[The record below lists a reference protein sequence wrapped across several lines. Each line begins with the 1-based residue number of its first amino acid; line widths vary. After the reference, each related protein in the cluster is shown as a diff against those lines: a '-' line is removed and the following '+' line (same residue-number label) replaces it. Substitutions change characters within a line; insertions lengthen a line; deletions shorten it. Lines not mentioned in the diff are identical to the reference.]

1 MARRIVP
8 ELISPSQAVAVQ
20 PAFESVAEQPLN
32 LRFDLKEQ
40 AELAKT
46 MLEPGRKIFVDISQ
60 DSKVNWRKLQKA
72 AGVQKAK
79 PQHKTAP
86 ALSVPTDKAQPF
98 QVPVGRG
105 GGSNIFASVV
115 ERLEAGLAMPHE
127 PDSDDSASEPNERP
141 ANPDSES
148 DGDSDGG
155 NNEFAEYDDEFI
167 DDSEFHE
174 YYGGDWH
181 KPKHS
186 GFFINQGDIE
196 KTDVLLMSD
205 EPGPE
210 PRKRRTKPKQSKPG
224 SPAKSPVKPGA
235 VRQVM
240 GKDGKM
246 KQVRMRKLNPDGTP
260 VVWKTKASGEA
271 IGGAKP
277 PKPANRPASA
287 GPHSTQATAATVPAG
302 ATEGHANNAV
312 GLISPAAAFGS
323 NPGHPRPAEAPQQHV
338 ALTPEEDKIPLAM
351 MAGVTPAKPPKAL
364 TESLPASPV
373 AGLAPQPPAQART
386 PQTGKKRSREGA
398 EGIGGYVI
406 PSDVR
411 SLLDQLKDLA
421 ENLGLPKEEGAE
433 EAATQPAEEKLQ
445 KKLPP
450 QLNPLLAKLA
460 RAAARENE
468 KTSGARTTIAN
479 AAYSFLHPWTQKGNM
494 AVRLKKLHE
503 SAQARHE
510 KSRDGLI
517 TSVAQQQPVL
527 TGGTAPSLVGSNG
540 DFAALPGSSQQPAAS
555 TGTAAAGSSS
565 SLAWNKMQEFALH
578 EYVTA
583 VLELQGG
590 RDDNPR
596 LWEDVA
602 ASPGLWGPNKV
613 TPAELK
619 EVYLRTKPMYSQP
632 EGESQPKK
640 RPRKARPLSGNVDTI
655 RASSTLDEALGK
667 KFLAQE
673 PPKSQPPSESAS
685 PSPPKPSAPPAQ
697 ASTAP
702 GPPAEPLQQPQAQA
716 AGQLA
721 SCQPGALLLERQP
734 QLWPSSGNPLASVPQ
749 HPGQKSMPGEGQAV
763 PSAAHPAGA
772 LQAQAAPLMAQPS
785 DSLSQQAHPTQGDA
799 EATPTAPSK
808 EEFLQFGVDHGG
820 DRELLSRGLYA
831 CKEGTIKEIT
841 YKVLLH
847 AGPVGLKVSS
857 VVQAAKA
864 MGLVASDWVSNKSS
878 RSSQISNAIRH
889 TDIFTHVGDHRYAIA
904 GFPGVQHVP
913 LKPQQGKRSGE
924 KPAALEDTETKH
936 EFVPTTASPLE
947 AHVSILAAPSSAA
960 VRETHNSNILGM
972 AAAPAMAPILPVQ
985 APLPHDATQLPPVL
999 IAALNQINQGQAQQ
1013 GLPAIESLQSLLQP
1027 STDRPV
1033 QQPPLFQH
1041 PQS

>member
-32 LRFDLKEQ
+32 LRFNLEEQ

-86 ALSVPTDKAQPF
+86 ALSMPTDKAQPF

-127 PDSDDSASEPNERP
+127 PDSDDSASEHNERP
-141 ANPDSES
+141 ANPNSES
-148 DGDSDGG
+148 DGDSEGG

-167 DDSEFHE
+167 DDSEFLE

-186 GFFINQGDIE
+186 GFFINQGEIE
-196 KTDVLLMSD
+196 KTDELLMSD

-224 SPAKSPVKPGA
+224 A

-246 KQVRMRKLNPDGTP
+246 TQVRRRKVNPDGTP
-260 VVWKTKASGEA
+260 VVRKTKATS
-271 IGGAKP
+271 
-277 PKPANRPASA
+277 
-287 GPHSTQATAATVPAG
+287 
-302 ATEGHANNAV
+302 
-312 GLISPAAAFGS
+312 LISPAAALGG
-323 NPGHPRPAEAPQQHV
+323 NPGHAQPAEAPQQHA

-351 MAGVTPAKPPKAL
+351 MAGVTPAKPPRAL

-373 AGLAPQPPAQART
+373 AGVGPQPPAQART
-386 PQTGKKRSREGA
+386 PQTGRKRSREGA

-411 SLLDQLKDLA
+411 NLLDQLKDLA
-421 ENLGLPKEEGAE
+421 ESLGLPKEEGAE
-433 EAATQPAEEKLQ
+433 EAATQPGEEKVQ

-468 KTSGARTTIAN
+468 KAPGARTTIAN

-503 SAQARHE
+503 SAQARYE
-510 KSRDGLI
+510 KSKDGLV
-517 TSVAQQQPVL
+517 TAVAQQQPVL
-527 TGGTAPSLVGSNG
+527 TGAGQTAPGLVGSDD
-540 DFAALPGSSQQPAAS
+540 DFAALPASSQQPTVAA
-555 TGTAAAGSSS
+555 GTAGAGSS

-590 RDDNPR
+590 REDNPR

-602 ASPGLWGPNKV
+602 ASPVLWGPNKV

-619 EVYLRTKPMYSQP
+619 EVYFKTKPVYSQP
-632 EGESQPKK
+632 EGQGQPKK
-640 RPRKARPLSGNVDTI
+640 RPRKAGPLSGNVDTI
-655 RASSTLDEALGK
+655 RASGTLDEALGK

-673 PPKSQPPSESAS
+673 PLKSQPPSASPS
-685 PSPPKPSAPPAQ
+685 PSPPKLSVPPAQ
-697 ASTAP
+697 PSTAP
-702 GPPAEPLQQPQAQA
+702 GPPAEALQHPQAQA

-721 SCQPGALLLERQP
+721 SSQLGASLPEQRP
-734 QLWPSSGNPLASVPQ
+734 QLWPSGGSPLAATPQ
-749 HPGQKSMPGEGQAV
+749 LPGLEAMPGEGQAA
-763 PSAAHPAGA
+763 PSSGPHPAGA
-772 LQAQAAPLMAQPS
+772 LQAQAAPLVAQPS
-785 DSLSQQAHPTQGDA
+785 DSLSQQAHLSQGEA

-831 CKEGTIKEIT
+831 CREGTIKEIT

-847 AGPVGLKVSS
+847 AGPVGLKVSK
-857 VVQAAKA
+857 VVEAAKA
-864 MGLVASDWVSNKSS
+864 MGLVASDWVSNKNS
-878 RSSQISNAIRH
+878 RSSQISNAIRN
-889 TDIFTHVGDHRYAIA
+889 TDMFTHVGDHRYAIA

-913 LKPQQGKRSGE
+913 LKPQQGKKSGD
-924 KPAALEDTETKH
+924 KPAAPEDTETKH
-936 EFVPTTASPLE
+936 ELVPATAAALE
-947 AHVSILAAPSSAA
+947 AHISGLAAPSSAA
-960 VRETHNSNILGM
+960 VRETHNSNTLGM
-972 AAAPAMAPILPVQ
+972 AAAPAMTPILPAQ
-985 APLPHDATQLPPVL
+985 APLPHDTAQLPPVL

-1013 GLPAIESLQSLLQP
+1013 GLPAIDTSNTQPAILKCKRTLSRSLLSQ
-1027 STDRPV
+1027 RV
-1033 QQPPLFQH
+1033 WYNFR
-1041 PQS
+1041 QSRD

>member
-32 LRFDLKEQ
+32 LRFNLEEQ

-86 ALSVPTDKAQPF
+86 ALSMPTDKAQPF

-115 ERLEAGLAMPHE
+115 ERLEAGLA
-127 PDSDDSASEPNERP
+127 
-141 ANPDSES
+141 
-148 DGDSDGG
+148 DGDSEGG

-167 DDSEFHE
+167 DDSEFLE

-186 GFFINQGDIE
+186 GFFINQGEIE
-196 KTDVLLMSD
+196 KTDELLMSD

-210 PRKRRTKPKQSKPG
+210 PRKRRTKPKQSKPVDALFASSDSSIQASQVVRYGRG
-224 SPAKSPVKPGA
+224 SKTG
-235 VRQVM
+235 
-240 GKDGKM
+240 DG
-246 KQVRMRKLNPDGTP
+246 QGWQDD
-260 VVWKTKASGEA
+260 ASQE
-271 IGGAKP
+271 
-277 PKPANRPASA
+277 
-287 GPHSTQATAATVPAG
+287 
-302 ATEGHANNAV
+302 E
-312 GLISPAAAFGS
+312 
-323 NPGHPRPAEAPQQHV
+323 EAPQQHA

-351 MAGVTPAKPPKAL
+351 MAGVTPAKPPRL
-364 TESLPASPV
+364 E
-373 AGLAPQPPAQART
+373 
-386 PQTGKKRSREGA
+386 
-398 EGIGGYVI
+398 
-406 PSDVR
+406 
-411 SLLDQLKDLA
+411 
-421 ENLGLPKEEGAE
+421 LGPNPLPKPGPPKQAGSVPEKVQKEGAE
-433 EAATQPAEEKLQ
+433 EAATQPGEEKVQ

-468 KTSGARTTIAN
+468 KAPGARTTIAN

-503 SAQARHE
+503 SAQARYE
-510 KSRDGLI
+510 KSKDGLV
-517 TSVAQQQPVL
+517 TAVAQQQPVL
-527 TGGTAPSLVGSNG
+527 TGAGQTAPGLVGSDD
-540 DFAALPGSSQQPAAS
+540 DFAALPASSQQPTVAA
-555 TGTAAAGSSS
+555 GTAGAGSS

-590 RDDNPR
+590 REDNPR

-602 ASPGLWGPNKV
+602 ASPVLWGPNKV

-619 EVYLRTKPMYSQP
+619 EVYFKTKPVYSQP
-632 EGESQPKK
+632 EGQGQPKK
-640 RPRKARPLSGNVDTI
+640 RPRKAGPLSGNVDTI
-655 RASSTLDEALGK
+655 RASGTLDEALGK

-673 PPKSQPPSESAS
+673 PLKSQPPSASPS
-685 PSPPKPSAPPAQ
+685 PSPPKLSVPPAQ
-697 ASTAP
+697 PSTAP
-702 GPPAEPLQQPQAQA
+702 GAPAEALQHPQAQA

-721 SCQPGALLLERQP
+721 SSQLGASLPEQRP
-734 QLWPSSGNPLASVPQ
+734 QLWPSGGSPLAATPQ
-749 HPGQKSMPGEGQAV
+749 LPGLEAMPGEGQAA
-763 PSAAHPAGA
+763 PSSGPHPAGA
-772 LQAQAAPLMAQPS
+772 LQAQAAPLVAQPS
-785 DSLSQQAHPTQGDA
+785 DSLSQQAHLSQGEA

-831 CKEGTIKEIT
+831 CREGTIKEIT

-847 AGPVGLKVSS
+847 AGPVGLKVSK
-857 VVQAAKA
+857 VVEAAKA
-864 MGLVASDWVSNKSS
+864 MGLVASDWVSNKNS
-878 RSSQISNAIRH
+878 RSSQISNAIRN
-889 TDIFTHVGDHRYAIA
+889 TDMFTHVGDHRYAIA

-913 LKPQQGKRSGE
+913 LKPQQGKKSGD
-924 KPAALEDTETKH
+924 KPAAPEDTETKH
-936 EFVPTTASPLE
+936 ELVPATAAALE
-947 AHVSILAAPSSAA
+947 AHISGLAAPSSAA
-960 VRETHNSNILGM
+960 VRETHNSNTLGM
-972 AAAPAMAPILPVQ
+972 AAAPAMTPILPAQ
-985 APLPHDATQLPPVL
+985 APLPHDTAQLPPVL

-1027 STDRPV
+1027 STEHPV
-1033 QQPPLFQH
+1033 QQPPLLQH